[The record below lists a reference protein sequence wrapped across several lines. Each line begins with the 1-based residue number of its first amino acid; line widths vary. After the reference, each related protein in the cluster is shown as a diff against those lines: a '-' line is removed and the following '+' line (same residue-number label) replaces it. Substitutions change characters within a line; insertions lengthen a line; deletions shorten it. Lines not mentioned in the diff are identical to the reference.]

1 MNIARRMKA
10 FLFSFETNGKR
21 MKRLAEMMPMIEL
34 EAQSLRT
41 ARRRLKKGPI
51 S

>member
-10 FLFSFETNGKR
+10 FLFSLETNGKR
-21 MKRLAEMMPMIEL
+21 MRRLSETMANNEE
-34 EAQSLRT
+34 EAQSFRT
-41 ARRRLKKGPI
+41 AERRLENGPI

>member
-10 FLFSFETNGKR
+10 FLLSLEMKGKKMR
-21 MKRLAEMMPMIEL
+21 RLTEMMANNEE
-34 EAQSLRT
+34 EAQSFRT
-41 ARRRLKKGPI
+41 AERRLEKGPI

>member
-10 FLFSFETNGKR
+10 FLFSLERNGKR
-21 MKRLAEMMPMIEL
+21 MRRPAEIMANTEE
-34 EAQSLRT
+34 EAQSFRT
-41 ARRRLKKGPI
+41 AEKRIEKGPI